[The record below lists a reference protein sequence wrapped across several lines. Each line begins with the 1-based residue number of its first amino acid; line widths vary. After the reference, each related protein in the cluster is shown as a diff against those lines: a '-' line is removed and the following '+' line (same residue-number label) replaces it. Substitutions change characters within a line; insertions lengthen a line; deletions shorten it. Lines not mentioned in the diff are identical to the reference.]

1 MRRIGAEAARHQ
13 HYTIV
18 LERVERRQGES
29 DEELTA
35 RRKKTAHVCEGARLR
50 MRPRHLRLL
59 RETCVVL
66 EANIERAAAC
76 AVFAGAETAEAAA
89 AGATVGAGVPAAITD
104 AEVTEVTA
112 VGAAVAGA
120 AVEVA
125 NVGATKYGHETG
137 FKHCA
142 APS

>member
-1 MRRIGAEAARHQ
+1 MRAL
-13 HYTIV
+13 
-18 LERVERRQGES
+18 LEGRPDKQAWQWSGKRGGQVR
-29 DEELTA
+29 
-35 RRKKTAHVCEGARLR
+35 EGARLR
-50 MRPRHLRLL
+50 PRPRHLRLL
-59 RETCVVL
+59 RETCPAL
-66 EANIERAAAC
+66 EADIERAAAG
-76 AVFAGAETAEAAA
+76 AGFAGAEMAEAAA

>member
-1 MRRIGAEAARHQ
+1 MRRIGAEVARHQ

-59 RETCVVL
+59 RETCAVL
-66 EANIERAAAC
+66 EANIERGAC

-112 VGAAVAGA
+112 AGAAVAGA

-125 NVGATKYGHETG
+125 NVDATKYGHETG